1 MLRLDRLELVG
12 FTILDNQMRRYSN
25 GFCSDD
31 STAELTNAA
40 FKCAAAA
47 YKADPKVTDA
57 VDLDPLPTSF
67 TGIPRNPEMHRNPE
81 TVGVR
86 FTELEY
92 IYPSFGGSSKAIG
105 FWIVESEATVSENP
119 NFPALVV
126 AVRGT
131 ERFVDHI
138 VNANSRPTAAADF
151 LVSLSGLTLLIL
163 SPLTHLQGLREHK
176 FLDTFVDELL
186 AHSGFLT
193 SAKSLS
199 PPIARHISKLNEGGK
214 IKHVVFTGHS
224 AGGGVAA
231 LLYLKFLLDTDPLC
245 TFMSTSN
252 VTQVL
257 TD

>member
-1 MLRLDRLELVG
+1 
-12 FTILDNQMRRYSN
+12 MRRYHDRL
-25 GFCSDD
+25 CSDD

-47 YKADPKVTDA
+47 YKADPKVADA
-57 VDLDPLPTSF
+57 VDLDPLSTSL
-67 TGIPRNPEMHRNPE
+67 TGMPRNTDMHRNPE
-81 TVGVR
+81 TVGVKI
-86 FTELEY
+86 TELEY

-105 FWIVESEATVSENP
+105 FWIAESKVTVAGNP

-131 ERFVDHI
+131 ERFVDHV
-138 VNANSRPTAAADF
+138 VNANSRPIAAADF
-151 LVSLSGLTLLIL
+151 IVGLSGLTLLIL
-163 SPLTHLQGLREHK
+163 TPLTLSKGLREHK
-176 FLDTFVDELL
+176 SLDAFVDEFS

-199 PPIARHISKLNEGGK
+199 PSIIRHISKLNQEGR

-231 LLYLKFLLDTDPLC
+231 LLYLKFLLDPEPLC
-245 TFMSTSN
+245 TFIPASS
-252 VTQVL
+252 V
-257 TD
+257 

>member
-1 MLRLDRLELVG
+1 MRYHDR
-12 FTILDNQMRRYSN
+12 
-25 GFCSDD
+25 FCSDD

-47 YKADPKVTDA
+47 YKADPNVADA
-57 VDLDPLPTSF
+57 VDLDILSTSL
-67 TGIPRNPEMHRNPE
+67 TGMPRNPELHRKPE
-81 TVGVR
+81 TVGVK

-105 FWIVESEATVSENP
+105 FWIAESKVTVPKNP

-131 ERFVDHI
+131 ERFVDHV
-138 VNANSRPTAAADF
+138 VNANSRPIAAADF
-151 LVSLSGLTLLIL
+151 IVGLSGLTLLIL
-163 SPLTHLQGLREHK
+163 TPLTLSKGLREHK
-176 FLDTFVDELL
+176 YLDAFVGKFS

-199 PPIARHISKLNEGGK
+199 PPIIRHISNLTQEGR

-231 LLYLKFLLDTDPLC
+231 LLYLKFLLDLDPLC
-245 TFMSTSN
+245 TIIPASS
-252 VTQVL
+252 VAPIL

>member
-1 MLRLDRLELVG
+1 
-12 FTILDNQMRRYSN
+12 MRRFDN
-25 GFCSDD
+25 RFRSDN
-31 STAELTNAA
+31 STAELANAA

-47 YKADPKVTDA
+47 YKVDPKVADA
-57 VDLDPLPTSF
+57 NDLDPPLTSL
-67 TGIPRNPEMHRNPE
+67 TGIHRNPE
-81 TVGVR
+81 TAGVR

-105 FWIVESEATVSENP
+105 FWIVESEVTVSGNP

-131 ERFVDHI
+131 ENFVDHI

-151 LVSLSGLTLLIL
+151 IVGSSILTLLKMP
-163 SPLTHLQGLREHK
+163 SLTHSKGLREHK
-176 FLDTFVDELL
+176 LLDAFADELS
-186 AHSGFLT
+186 AHSGFL
-193 SAKSLS
+193 SNAKSLW
-199 PPIARHISKLNEGGK
+199 PPIIRHISTLNLEGR

-245 TFMSTSN
+245 TSIHASN
-252 VTQVL
+252 VATIL
-257 TD
+257 KD